1 MLRKLVYFNSR
12 DADTDVG
19 CLNHADIVGT
29 VTNGQKNSLLI
40 LLNQFHDKRLLQR

>member
-1 MLRKLVYFNSR
+1 MGNLFIYLNSR

-29 VTNGQKNSLLI
+29 ITNGARENSLLI
-40 LLNQFHDKRLLQR
+40 IFLHNKRLLQR